1 LTIGEG
7 GVMKTR
13 DSSPQARADEELEDE
28 RPLRAGEEVKPESNG
43 LAMDPYAED
52 TLFEFTRSRVP
63 RWLVALVI
71 ILMIIVVALVI
82 AVLIRA
88 VG

>member
-1 LTIGEG
+1 
-7 GVMKTR
+7 MKAK
-13 DSSPQARADEELEDE
+13 DQNPQARADEELEDE

-63 RWLVALVI
+63 RWLVALVF
-71 ILMIIVVALVI
+71 ILMIIVVALVV
-82 AVLIRA
+82 ALVIR
-88 VG
+88 VWG